1 MSDYAV
7 SVKNISKKFNL
18 FHEKRDSIYES
29 AAGFFQK
36 KRHSEILQA
45 LDDVS
50 FNVKRGEIF
59 GIIGRN
65 GDGKTTLLRIIS
77 KIYSPDS
84 GSVDVRG
91 SIIPILAI
99 GLGFHP
105 ELTAISNIYQSSILL
120 GFNKDEITKRIPEII
135 KFAELERFADTKVKN
150 FSSGMQLRLA
160 FATSV
165 LVDPDVLILDEVFA
179 VGDLNFQKKC
189 FDTIM
194 SFKKRGKAIIFV
206 SHDMTPIR
214 NFCDTVMFL
223 KEGKVG
229 KIGSPEESIAAY
241 VDYLAKHPEINPK
254 ENLSNSV

>member
-7 SVKNISKKFNL
+7 SVKNISKKFKL

-50 FNVKRGEIF
+50 FNVKHGEIF

-84 GSVDVRG
+84 GSVDVKGRV
-91 SIIPILAI
+91 IPVLSL

-105 ELTAISNIYQSSILL
+105 ELTAISNVYQSSILL
-120 GFNKDEITKRIPEII
+120 GFKKEDITKRIAEII

-165 LVDPDVLILDEVFA
+165 LVDPDILIVDEVLA
-179 VGDLNFQKKC
+179 VGDVNFQKKC
-189 FDTIM
+189 LDTIM

-206 SHDMTPIR
+206 SHSMAEIS

-229 KIGSPEESIAAY
+229 NIGSPAESIAAY
-241 VDYLAKHPEINPK
+241 QDYLAKHPEINPK
-254 ENLSNSV
+254 ENLSDSV

>member
-1 MSDYAV
+1 MSDYAI
-7 SVKNISKKFNL
+7 SVKNISKKFKL
-18 FHEKRDSIYES
+18 YHEKRDSIFE
-29 AAGFFQK
+29 AATSFFRK
-36 KRHSEILQA
+36 KRHYEVLQA

-50 FNVKRGEIF
+50 FNVKHGEIF

-77 KIYSPDS
+77 KIYTPDS
-84 GSVDVRG
+84 GSVDVKG
-91 SIIPILAI
+91 SVIPILSL

-105 ELTAISNIYQSSILL
+105 DLTAISNIYQSSILL
-120 GFNKDEITKRIPEII
+120 GFKKEDITKRVAEII

-165 LVDPDVLILDEVFA
+165 LVDPDILIVDEVLA
-179 VGDLNFQKKC
+179 VGDVNFQKKC
-189 FDTIM
+189 LDTIM

-206 SHDMTPIR
+206 SHSMGEISK
-214 NFCDTVMFL
+214 FCDTVMFL

-229 KIGSPEESIAAY
+229 NIGSPAESIAAY
-241 VDYLAKHPEINPK
+241 QDYLAKHPEINPK
-254 ENLSNSV
+254 KNLSDSV

>member
-1 MSDYAV
+1 MSDYAI
-7 SVKNISKKFNL
+7 SVKHVSKKFKL

-36 KRHSEILQA
+36 KRHSEVLQA

-50 FNVKRGEIF
+50 FNVKHGEIF

-77 KIYSPDS
+77 KIYSADS
-84 GSVDVRG
+84 GSVDVKGRV
-91 SIIPILAI
+91 IPVLSL

-105 ELTAISNIYQSSILL
+105 ELTAVSNIYQSSILL
-120 GFNKDEITKRIPEII
+120 GFKKEHITKRINEII
-135 KFAELERFADTKVKN
+135 KFAELERFADTKIKN
-150 FSSGMQLRLA
+150 FSAGMQMRLA

-165 LVDPDVLILDEVFA
+165 LVDPDILILDEVFA
-179 VGDLNFQKKC
+179 VGDINFQKKC

-206 SHDMTPIR
+206 SHDMTSIR
-214 NFCDTVMFL
+214 NFVILQCFL
-223 KEGKVG
+223 KRVKLERLVLLK
-229 KIGSPEESIAAY
+229 KP
-241 VDYLAKHPEINPK
+241 LQ
-254 ENLSNSV
+254 LM

>member
-1 MSDYAV
+1 MVDYAI
-7 SVKNISKKFNL
+7 SVKNVSKKFTL
-18 FHEKRDSIYES
+18 YHEKRDSIFES
-29 AAGFFQK
+29 ATSIFQK
-36 KRHSEILQA
+36 KRHSETLQA
-45 LDDVS
+45 LDNIS
-50 FNVKRGEIF
+50 FNVKHGEIF

-65 GDGKTTLLRIIS
+65 GGGKTTLLRIIS

-84 GSVDVRG
+84 GSVDVKG
-91 SIIPILAI
+91 TIIPVLAL

-105 ELTAISNIYQSSILL
+105 ELTAVTNIFQSSRLL
-120 GFNKDEITKRIPEII
+120 GFKKELISKRVEDII
-135 KFAELERFADTKVKN
+135 KFAELEKFADTKIKN
-150 FSSGMQLRLA
+150 FSAGMQMRLA

-206 SHDMTPIR
+206 SHDMTPIK

-223 KEGKVG
+223 KDGKVG
-229 KIGSPEESIAAY
+229 NIGSPEESVSAY
-241 VDYLAKHPEINPK
+241 VDYLSTQK
-254 ENLSNSV
+254 

>member
-1 MSDYAV
+1 MSDYAI
-7 SVKNISKKFNL
+7 SVKNISKKFKL

-36 KRHSEILQA
+36 KSHSEILQA

-50 FNVKRGEIF
+50 FNVKHGEIF

-84 GSVDVRG
+84 GSVDVKGRV
-91 SIIPILAI
+91 IPVLSL

-120 GFNKDEITKRIPEII
+120 GFKKDDISKRAKDII
-135 KFAELERFADTKVKN
+135 KFAELERFADTKIKN
-150 FSSGMQLRLA
+150 FSAGMQMRLA

-165 LVDPDVLILDEVFA
+165 LVDPDILILDEVFA
-179 VGDLNFQKKC
+179 VGDINFQKKC

-206 SHDMTPIR
+206 SHDMEPISK
-214 NFCDTVMFL
+214 FCDTVMFL

-229 KIGSPEESIAAY
+229 KIGSPAESIAAY
-241 VDYLAKHPEINPK
+241 QDYLAKHPEINPK
-254 ENLSNSV
+254 ENLSDSI

>member
-1 MSDYAV
+1 MSDYAI
-7 SVKNISKKFNL
+7 SVKNVSKKFKL

-45 LDDVS
+45 LDDIS
-50 FNVKRGEIF
+50 FNVKHGEIF

-84 GSVDVRG
+84 GSVDVKG
-91 SIIPILAI
+91 IVIPVLSI

-105 ELTAISNIYQSSILL
+105 ELTAVTNIYQSSILL
-120 GFNKDEITKRIPEII
+120 GFKKEDISKRIHEII
-135 KFAELERFADTKVKN
+135 KFAELERFADTKIKN
-150 FSSGMQLRLA
+150 FSAGMQMRLA

-165 LVDPDVLILDEVFA
+165 LVDPDILLLDEVFA
-179 VGDLNFQKKC
+179 IGDLNFQKKC

-206 SHDMTPIR
+206 SHDMEPISK
-214 NFCDTVMFL
+214 FCDTVMFL

-229 KIGSPEESIAAY
+229 KIGSPEESITAFQ
-241 VDYLAKHPEINPK
+241 DYLVEHPEINPK

>member
-7 SVKNISKKFNL
+7 SVKNVSKKFNL

-91 SIIPILAI
+91 TIIPILAI

-105 ELTAISNIYQSSILL
+105 ELTAVANIYQSSILL

-165 LVDPDVLILDEVFA
+165 LVDPDILILDEVFA
-179 VGDLNFQKKC
+179 VGDINFQKKC

-194 SFKKRGKAIIFV
+194 SFKKRGKTIIFV
-206 SHDMTPIR
+206 SHDMEPISK
-214 NFCDTVMFL
+214 FCDTVMFL

-229 KIGSPEESIAAY
+229 KIGSPEESIAAFQ
-241 VDYLAKHPEINPK
+241 DYLAEHPEINPK
-254 ENLSNSV
+254 GNISSSV

>member
-150 FSSGMQLRLA
+150 FSSGMQMRLA

-165 LVDPDVLILDEVFA
+165 LVDPDILILDEVFA
-179 VGDLNFQKKC
+179 VGDINFQKKC

-206 SHDMTPIR
+206 SHDMEPISK
-214 NFCDTVMFL
+214 FCDTVMFL

-229 KIGSPEESIAAY
+229 KIGSPEESIAAFQ
-241 VDYLAKHPEINPK
+241 DYLAEHPEINPK
-254 ENLSNSV
+254 GNISSSV

>member
-7 SVKNISKKFNL
+7 SVKNVSKKFNL

-50 FNVKRGEIF
+50 FNVKHGEIF

-77 KIYSPDS
+77 KIYNPDS

-120 GFNKDEITKRIPEII
+120 GFNKNEITKRIPEII

-150 FSSGMQLRLA
+150 FSNGMQLRLA
-160 FATSV
+160 F
-165 LVDPDVLILDEVFA
+165 
-179 VGDLNFQKKC
+179 GDINFQKKC
-189 FDTIM
+189 LDTIM

-206 SHDMTPIR
+206 SHSMGEISK
-214 NFCDTVMFL
+214 FCDTVMFL

-229 KIGSPEESIAAY
+229 NIGSPAESIAAY
-241 VDYLAKHPEINPK
+241 QEYLAKHPEINPK
-254 ENLSNSV
+254 ENLSDSV